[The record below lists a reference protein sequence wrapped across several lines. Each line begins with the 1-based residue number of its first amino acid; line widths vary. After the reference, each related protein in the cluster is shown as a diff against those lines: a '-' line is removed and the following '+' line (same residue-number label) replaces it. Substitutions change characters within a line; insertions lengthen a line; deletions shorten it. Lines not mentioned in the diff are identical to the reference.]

1 MESKTAT
8 PSTDV
13 DPGSLDREFLAQL
26 PKTIADLGD
35 RWYIVRQRG
44 CRPQDL
50 MEIRGITRA
59 LVSGLT
65 GSPLD
70 DSLTTAR
77 RIDERLAQYANT
89 TMQPGPSE
97 LETIGALV
105 LRLRDSVQ
113 SELPL
118 LPELPDDDATLAHSR
133 LTARPRVWLYGDGVS
148 PESETA
154 LLLGIHG
161 LVVRAC
167 PDEDALAEPGEN
179 IAPDV
184 LIAESAAIDEAAPAR
199 LVALRDRSLPE
210 VPLVILLA
218 PGQKPEPARLQAL
231 RAGADVVLPRPLTD
245 LDLIGAIRALAHT
258 DDREPYRIVLITS
271 GAPQAEATLD
281 ALNQAG
287 CVVTSVADPAA
298 LLEQV
303 AGTRPD
309 AILVAGAGADLRPED
324 IHHLLLP
331 LDFAF
336 DIPILA
342 IEPESGEPPA
352 AQTRAPAGILERLP
366 SSSPAT
372 RIVQSIRALAAW
384 HRRVRSRA
392 HPHAPG
398 SLSPALNH
406 PLQFERLLT
415 AHLDRLDPAHGT
427 IAILQLAFDDP
438 DGLREPLGTLDYHQ
452 IRDQAARKI
461 HTALQPEDLLVSHA
475 DSSLV
480 TIVQR
485 GDPHAIA
492 ELARGLQEILCQPI
506 PTTLASTALAASI
519 GVAQAIRDKPVKSLE
534 RAIALCTEARNG
546 GGNRVQLDPAL
557 LTPDLDSAQR
567 SHWRRTIA
575 HAIKEKRLFL
585 VYQPIANISGSDAM
599 ERHEVLLR
607 IREPDG
613 RIQLPGQFVEMA
625 ERLELDRHLDRWV
638 LSNVLAILSGRT
650 DSHPRSRLFV
660 KISRGS
666 LADPGF
672 LPWLRKGLEQHPV
685 RSGSLVLE
693 LREADV
699 LARLDEMQTFRDALH
714 DLELG
719 IALEHFGASTDAD
732 TRRMLAEL
740 RPDYVKIARE
750 LTMGLHHAATPSA
763 RLVPLLGQ
771 AKEVGAYTMAGYV
784 EDADGL
790 ALLWQTQIDLVQGNF
805 IREPE
810 TELRYE
816 LEFPGQPEAD

>member
-1 MESKTAT
+1 MESEPPTQ
-8 PSTDV
+8 STNV
-13 DPGSLDREFLAQL
+13 DPGTLDREFLAQL

-65 GSPLD
+65 GSPLE

-89 TMQPGPSE
+89 TLQPSPAE

-113 SELPL
+113 NELPL
-118 LPELPDDDATLAHSR
+118 LPDDDATSGHDR
-133 LTARPRVWLYGDGVS
+133 MTARPLVWLYGDGVS

-161 LVVRAC
+161 LAVRAC
-167 PDEDALAEPGEN
+167 GDEDALADPGESV
-179 IAPDV
+179 APDV
-184 LIAESAAIDEAAPAR
+184 LIAESAANDEAALAG
-199 LVALRDRSLPE
+199 LVALRDRLLPE

-218 PGQKPEPARLQAL
+218 PGEKPEPARLQAL
-231 RAGADVVLPRPLTD
+231 RAGADAVLPRPLTD

-258 DDREPYRIVLITS
+258 DDREPYRVLLI
-271 GAPQAEATLD
+271 APETPPPEATLD
-281 ALNQAG
+281 ALNRTG
-287 CVVTSVADPAA
+287 CVVTSEADPAA
-298 LLEQV
+298 LPEQV
-303 AGTRPD
+303 AATRPD
-309 AILVAGAGADLRPED
+309 AILLAGGGADLRPED

-336 DIPILA
+336 DIPVLA
-342 IEPESGEPPA
+342 IDPEADQPHTTR
-352 AQTRAPAGILERLP
+352 TRAPEGILERLP

-372 RIVQSIRALAAW
+372 QIVRRIRALAAW
-384 HRRVRSRA
+384 HRRVRSPA
-392 HPHAPG
+392 HPQAPG
-398 SLSPALNH
+398 SLSPALDH
-406 PLQFERLLT
+406 PKPFEHLLT
-415 AHLDRLDPAHGT
+415 AHLDRLDPAKGT
-427 IAILQLAFDDP
+427 VAILQLAFDDP
-438 DGLREPLGTLDYHQ
+438 DKLRESLGTLDHQ
-452 IRDQAARKI
+452 QVRDQAARKI
-461 HTALQPEDLLVSHA
+461 HTALQPEDLLISHA
-475 DSSLV
+475 DSSLIA
-480 TIVQR
+480 IVQR
-485 GDPHAIA
+485 GDPHAVA
-492 ELARGLQEILCQPI
+492 ELARELHEILCRPS
-506 PTTLASTALAASI
+506 PTTFGSTALAASI
-519 GVAQAIRDKPVKSLE
+519 GVAQATRGKPDKSLE
-534 RAIALCTEARNG
+534 RANALCAEARNG

-557 LTPDLDSAQR
+557 LTPDLDSEQR

-585 VYQPIANISGSDAM
+585 VYQPIANISGSDAI

-650 DSHPRSRLFV
+650 DTHPRSRLFV

-685 RSGSLVLE
+685 RPGSLVLE

-699 LARLDEMQTFRDALH
+699 LAQLDQMPAFRDALH

-763 RLVPLLGQ
+763 RLVPLLVQ

-816 LEFPGQPEAD
+816 LEFPGQPEAP